1 MSHEV
6 EILLVEDSPE
16 DAELT
21 IGALR
26 RHKIAN
32 EIRVAED
39 GAEALDFLFCRGAY
53 KDRTFVHP
61 PRLVLLDLKLP
72 KVSGIEVLRA
82 IRADDRTKAI
92 PVVILTSSIQER
104 DLIDGYKLGV
114 NAYAQKPVNF
124 EQFSETVRQIGMFW
138 MLINE
143 APPLGAFTA
152 NIALGPETRSDAQ
165 SKS

>member
-21 IGALR
+21 IKALR
-26 RHKIAN
+26 RYKIAN
-32 EIRVAED
+32 EIQVAED
-39 GAEALDFLFCRGAY
+39 GAEALDFLFCRGAF
-53 KDRTFVHP
+53 KDRLPSQV

-72 KVSGIEVLRA
+72 KVSGLEVLRA
-82 IRADDRTKAI
+82 IRSDDRTRAI
-92 PVVILTSSIQER
+92 PVVVLTSSKEER

-114 NAYAQKPVNF
+114 NAYAQKPVDF

-138 MLINE
+138 MLINQ
-143 APPLGAFTA
+143 PPPPGAFT
-152 NIALGPETRSDAQ
+152 TSKAQ
-165 SKS
+165 GA